1 MVDLFPYLFIYPKSK
16 TILTPVA
23 SASGDFFCFF
33 SASHVTHL
41 CMENLRDIMMNAT
54 QRLQT
59 AGVYSPEADAA
70 IIISAVLQTTRENL
84 KDRLNETVV
93 PDLRNKI
100 EHAVMQR
107 EQRVPIARIFG
118 RTQFRGIN
126 IGTGDGVFEPCVE
139 TETLIEHLHI
149 VLEKNKAP
157 HKGTLR
163 ILDIGTGTG
172 CLLLSALNE
181 IPHSTGVG
189 VDIAP
194 AAVELAKENA
204 AACGVGVRAEFRI
217 SNWIDNVSETYD
229 IILCN
234 PPFVPSDLI
243 ATLVPEV
250 KSHDPKASLDGGKDG
265 LRYYRQL
272 TDDFLRV
279 SHEGSIGIFHVSMTF
294 IEQVKRIF
302 KNAGYDDVEIC
313 RNYYGI
319 PMGLIVMRDSY
330 VESPNILERF
340 VGYFTNK
347 RANS

>member
-1 MVDLFPYLFIYPKSK
+1 
-16 TILTPVA
+16 
-23 SASGDFFCFF
+23 
-33 SASHVTHL
+33 
-41 CMENLRDIMMNAT
+41 METLRDIMMNAT

-59 AGVYSPEADAA
+59 VGVYSPEADAA
-70 IIISAVLQTTRENL
+70 IIISAVLQTTREKL
-84 KDRLNETVV
+84 KDRLGETVT

-100 EHAVMQR
+100 EHAVTQR

-126 IGTGDGVFEPCVE
+126 ISTGDGVFEPCVE

-149 VLEKNKAP
+149 LLEKNKTP
-157 HKGTLR
+157 HKGALR

-181 IPHSTGVG
+181 IPNSTGVG
-189 VDIAP
+189 VDIS
-194 AAVELAKENA
+194 AVAVALARQNA
-204 AACGVGVRAEFRI
+204 DACGVGARAEFRV
-217 SNWIDNVSETYD
+217 SNWIDNVPETFD
-229 IILCN
+229 IVLCN

-265 LRYYRQL
+265 LRFYRQL
-272 TDDFLRV
+272 TDDFLKV
-279 SHEGSIGIFHVSMTF
+279 SHEGTIGIFHVSMTF
-294 IEQVKRIF
+294 TEQVTRIF
-302 KNAGYDDVEIC
+302 KNAGYGSVEVC
-313 RNYYGI
+313 RNYYGV

-330 VESPNILERF
+330 VESQSMLERL
-340 VGYFTNK
+340 VGYFTNR

>member
-1 MVDLFPYLFIYPKSK
+1 MKTPY
-16 TILTPVA
+16 TP
-23 SASGDFFCFF
+23 
-33 SASHVTHL
+33 T
-41 CMENLRDIMMNAT
+41 LREIMMNAT

-84 KDRLNETVV
+84 KDRLSETVTSEIS
-93 PDLRNKI
+93 DKI
-100 EHAVMQR
+100 EHAVAQR

-126 IGTGDGVFEPCVE
+126 IKTGDGVFEPCIE

-149 VLEKNKAP
+149 ILEKHQP
-157 HKGTLR
+157 LHKGPLR
-163 ILDIGTGTG
+163 MLDIGTGTG

-194 AAVELAKENA
+194 AAIELAKQNA
-204 AACGVGVRAEFRI
+204 EDCGVGGRAEFRI
-217 SNWIDNVSETYD
+217 SNWIEQVSETFD
-229 IILCN
+229 IVLCN

-272 TDDFLRV
+272 TDDFLNI
-279 SHEGSIGIFHVSMTF
+279 SHQGSIGIFHVSMTF
-294 IEQVKRIF
+294 TEQVTRIF
-302 KNAGYDDVEIC
+302 KKAGYGSVEVC
-313 RNYYGI
+313 RNYYGV
-319 PMGLIVMRDSY
+319 PMGLIVIRDGYRKPQS
-330 VESPNILERF
+330 LLDRF
-340 VGYFTNK
+340 IGHFANK